1 MDLAKTRGGPRRG
14 RCCREIDR
22 VSFFRQSLV
31 PPLPNRYLRSPSH
44 RFVGGNRPMPSFPR
58 VPSLVFALALSP
70 PLAVAAQEPV
80 VEEVEVQEARETA
93 PAPAPAPSTP
103 PDASWAPDRP
113 EPGSVEKIREY
124 TTAPE
129 FLPESVAYV
138 PDSDT
143 GPSAPQVP
151 RRPAGGPGGP
161 GGGRARAP

>member
-1 MDLAKTRGGPRRG
+1 
-14 RCCREIDR
+14 
-22 VSFFRQSLV
+22 
-31 PPLPNRYLRSPSH
+31 
-44 RFVGGNRPMPSFPR
+44 MPSFPR
-58 VPSLVFALALSP
+58 VPSLVFALALSL

-93 PAPAPAPSTP
+93 PAPAPAPSTSS
-103 PDASWAPDRP
+103 DASWAPDRP

-143 GPSAPQVP
+143 VPSPTEVLGHLAGAPDELSSVSKVH
-151 RRPAGGPGGP
+151 GYF
-161 GGGRARAP
+161 RALD